1 MVKLETREA
10 NIGEDGWIGLFKGPL
25 RWFVKELGGF
35 GSSYKM
41 LGSKRLSDSAGV
53 NTEENRNMDQ
63 QISLIRRETRSY
75 WLGSLEFIKLLVI
88 CLSPSESL
96 HTGDKK
102 DFFIFSLVR
111 M

>member
-1 MVKLETREA
+1 MVNLERRET
-10 NIGEDGWIGLFKGPL
+10 NLGEDVWIGLFKGPL
-25 RWFVKELGGF
+25 WWFVEELGGF

-41 LGSKRLSDSAGV
+41 LGSKRLSASSGV
-53 NTEENRNMDQ
+53 STEENGNMDQ

-75 WLGSLEFIKLLVI
+75 WLGYLEFIKLLVI

-96 HTGDKK
+96 YTGDRK
-102 DFFIFSLVR
+102 DLFIFSLVS